1 MRGIRRK
8 TPMATMIMA
17 LPEWRKNKRRK
28 RRRDKRWE
36 RLWRQ
41 FTKG

>member
-17 LPEWRKNKRRK
+17 LPDWRKNK